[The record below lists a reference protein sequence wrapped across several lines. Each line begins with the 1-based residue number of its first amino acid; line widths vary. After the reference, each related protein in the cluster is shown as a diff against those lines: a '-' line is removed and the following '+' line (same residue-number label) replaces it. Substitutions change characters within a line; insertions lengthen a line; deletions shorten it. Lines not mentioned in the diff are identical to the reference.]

1 MKTTRLVSVMAAGLA
16 LLAARSAFAAINPAA
31 LNPTPNRDSKPLVDF
46 ESAVTVMSDPS
57 GAGTNLASVNTDP
70 QFVAEG
76 SKSLKLDFN
85 GLTGYNNNYFVIPLA
100 APIDIKGYQ
109 VLAMDVYVPD
119 TSIDATSYYQFDP
132 HLITTNPTDDT
143 MTSETWYGPDNMAA
157 GWNHLIWSLKAG
169 TDTKVTQIAF
179 AGNTGANYTGPVY
192 VDNIRAYKGNFVGL
206 QTDEKLVFGFD
217 NATDPSLFT
226 SNDNAP
232 ITLNTDKQFIS
243 QGSGSLKIDLTGIS
257 SGWSNGL
264 ARADDWGKTLD
275 LSKATAI
282 HLDVFV
288 PGSSYPPGD
297 WHELGFVVIGDGGEV
312 GTLPNGNGASS
323 GVQNVSDQWVTLEIA
338 LTAANAAK
346 LTNVKGMYL
355 IRNSGDDWTGPIY
368 IDNLRAVFP
377 TTTAPTAGG

>member
-1 MKTTRLVSVMAAGLA
+1 MKTNRLVSVVAAGLA
-16 LLAARSAFAAINPAA
+16 LLSVRSAFAAINPAA

-85 GLTGYNNNYFVIPLA
+85 GLSGYNNNYFVIPLA

-109 VLAMDVYVPD
+109 VLAMDVFIPD
-119 TSIDATSYYQFDP
+119 TSLADPTSYYQFDP
-132 HLITTNPTDDT
+132 HLITTSPTDDT
-143 MTSETWYGPDNMAA
+143 MTSETWYGPGQMGA
-157 GWNHLIWSLKAG
+157 GWNHLIWSLKTG

-192 VDNIRAYKGNFVGL
+192 VDNIRVYKGSFVGL
-206 QTDEKLVFGFD
+206 QADEKLVFGFD
-217 NATDPSLFT
+217 NATDPGLFA
-226 SNDNAP
+226 SNDSAP

-243 QGSGSLKIDLTGIS
+243 QGTGSLKIDLNGLS

-312 GTLPNGNGASS
+312 GTLPNGNGASDS
-323 GVQNVSDQWVTLEIA
+323 VQNVSDQWVTLEIP
-338 LTAANAAK
+338 LTPANAAK
-346 LTNVKGMYL
+346 LTNVKGIYL
-355 IRNSGDDWTGPIY
+355 IRNTGDDWTGPIY

-377 TTTAPTAGG
+377 TQ